1 MRSIFCLLICM
12 CIFMLTVRAVHI
24 PVDLKTNYQKNPLGI
39 DSENP
44 RLSWKIK
51 TDEKG
56 FLQSA
61 YHVRAARS
69 VPDLKNGKTLLWN
82 SGKVASDN
90 SIEVYYE
97 GDSLISRQRVYWQ
110 VRIWNTKDE
119 ESEWSE
125 PAFFE
130 MGLLSPN
137 EWQAEMIIPQLETLI
152 KRADPAPYL
161 RKSFTIVQPVEKA
174 RLYITANGIYDLS
187 LNGEKVTD
195 NLFAPGWTTFRKRW
209 LYQTYDVTGF
219 LNKGE
224 NVIGIVIGDGYSTFF
239 QKKDEEIYSILG
251 ALAQLEITF
260 KDGTTKRIVTD
271 ESWKANI
278 GPVLLAN
285 YYDGQDYDATRE
297 LGNWNKSGYDDKAW
311 KSVKSK
317 ANFKKTL
324 LQGNEAPFMSNVMEV
339 DPAALIK
346 TPKGETVIDFGQNLV
361 GVVRSRLQAPRG
373 TKMKL
378 VFGEML
384 DKEGNFYNDNYRQAR
399 GASTYI
405 FKGEGVEEYEPQLM
419 FCGFRYVKVEGLSDV
434 SPDSFKAIV
443 RTSAKEQTGTFS
455 CSDTLIN
462 KLHHNILWSLRGNY
476 MDIPIDCPQRDERY
490 GWSCDVQIFAST
502 ACYLADVNMIL
513 EKWVRELQAG
523 QFKSGSF
530 PMIAPDMWGDSPGD
544 PGWGDAGII
553 VPWELYKAYGN
564 KSILNELYENMKA
577 WSAFCESSSTNGLW
591 TASYWGSDWLAY
603 ASKDPRY
610 QGAYTD
616 KYLIADAYT
625 AISTR
630 LLSQIAQVLSKP
642 DDVQFYENQY
652 QKRKEAFIKEYI
664 TENGRLTSN
673 TQTAYVLALYAD
685 LFPDHLVDQAVT
697 RLVNDIH
704 SFGFITC
711 GFLGT
716 PLINDV
722 LTKYNRQDVAFKLLF
737 NEKYPSWLYQVK
749 SGATTVWERWDGL
762 RPDSTFQDPSMN
774 SFNHTALGSVGQ
786 WIYKNIGGIRN
797 APESAG
803 YKHII
808 INPVISS
815 KINEAQSSFESVYG
829 TISSYWKIEGKK
841 YTHSVTIPPNTFA
854 DVYLPNK
861 GDGIIYES
869 FRPIDGNKLIT
880 RVGEK
885 DGKTVLRIGSG
896 EYFFTS
902 SVALQDSKK

>member
-1 MRSIFCLLICM
+1 VF
-12 CIFMLTVRAVHI
+12 TVKAVHT
-24 PVDLKTNYQKNPLGI
+24 PVELKTNYQKNPLGI
-39 DSENP
+39 DSKNP

-56 FLQSA
+56 FFQSA
-61 YHVRAARS
+61 YQVRAAES
-69 VPDLKNGKTLLWN
+69 VAELSNGRKLLWD
-82 SGKVASDN
+82 SGKITSDN
-90 SIEVYYE
+90 SIEVYYD
-97 GDSLISRQRVYWQ
+97 GDSLMSRQRVYWQ
-110 VRIWNTKDE
+110 VRVWNTKDE
-119 ESEWSE
+119 KSAWSM
-125 PAFFE
+125 PVFFE
-130 MGLLSPN
+130 MGLLSPGD
-137 EWQAEMIIPQLETLI
+137 WQAEMIIPQLETLI
-152 KRADPAPYL
+152 ERADPSPYL
-161 RKSFTIVQPVEKA
+161 RKSFKIEKPVEKA
-174 RLYITANGIYDLS
+174 RLYITTNGIYDLS

-209 LYQTYDVTGF
+209 LYQTYDVTGL

-239 QKKDEEIYSILG
+239 QKKDREVYYILG
-251 ALAQLEITF
+251 AFAQLEITY
-260 KDGTTKRIVTD
+260 KDGHTQKEVTD

-285 YYDGQDYDATRE
+285 YYDGQDYDATKE
-297 LGNWNKSGYDDKAW
+297 LGKWYQPGYDDKNW
-311 KSVKSK
+311 KGVKPEST
-317 ANFKKTL
+317 FKKSL

-339 DPAALIK
+339 DPVALLK

-378 VFGEML
+378 IFGEML

-399 GASTYI
+399 GASTYV
-405 FKGEGVEEYEPQLM
+405 FKGEGTEEYEPRLM
-419 FCGFRYVKVEGLSDV
+419 FCGFRYAKVEGLKDV
-434 SPDSFKAIV
+434 SPAWFKAVV

-462 KLHHNILWSLRGNY
+462 KLHNNIVWSFRGNY
-476 MDIPIDCPQRDERY
+476 MDLPIDCPQRDERY
-490 GWSCDVQIFAST
+490 GWSCDVQLFAST

-513 EKWVRELQAG
+513 ERWVRELQAG
-523 QFKSGSF
+523 QFKNGSF

-564 KSILNELYENMKA
+564 KSILNELYDNMKA
-577 WSAFCESSSTNGLW
+577 WSVFCENSSTNELW

-603 ASKDPRY
+603 ASKEAQY

-630 LLSQIAQVLSKP
+630 LLSQIAQVLDKP
-642 DDVQFYENQY
+642 EDSQFYKDLY
-652 QKRKEAFIKEYI
+652 RKRKDAFIKEYI
-664 TENGRLTSN
+664 TENGRLASN
-673 TQTAYVLALYAD
+673 TQTAYVLALYAG
-685 LFPDHLVDQAVT
+685 LFPDHLVDQAVN
-697 RLVNDIH
+697 RLVDDIH

-711 GFLGT
+711 GFLGA

-722 LTKYNRQDVAFKLLF
+722 LTQYNRVDVAFKLLF

-749 SGATTVWERWDGL
+749 SGATTMWERWDGL
-762 RPDSTFQDPSMN
+762 KPDRTFQDSSMN
-774 SFNHTALGSVGQ
+774 SFNHTALGSIGH
-786 WIYKNIGGIRN
+786 WIYRNIGGIQN

-808 INPVISS
+808 INPVLSS
-815 KINEAQSSFESVYG
+815 RIYEAQSSFDSVYG
-829 TISSYWKIEGKK
+829 TIYSHWKIEGNK
-841 YTHSVTIPPNTFA
+841 YTHSVTVPPNTFA
-854 DVYLPNK
+854 EVYLPNA
-861 GDGIIYES
+861 GDGVIYEGS
-869 FRPIDGNKLIT
+869 RPVEGNKLIT
-880 RVGEK
+880 RVGKK
-885 DGKTVLRIGSG
+885 DGKTVLKIGSG

-902 SVALQDSKK
+902 SVALQDSIK